1 MSRLVVLRQ
10 EQSLSPFISDH
21 IDALFHALTG
31 GWCQMTF
38 SQIKAASTVRQQ
50 LVVALKKKDCNHK
63 SATVTRSIGLTSP
76 PSCFHLHDFIIS
88 FSQMAPDFCT

>member
-1 MSRLVVLRQ
+1 MRVYFEQHRSVRKVVSRQ
-10 EQSLSPFISDH
+10 QQSLSPFISDH

-50 LVVALKKKDCNHK
+50 LGRCWL
-63 SATVTRSIGLTSP
+63 L
-76 PSCFHLHDFIIS
+76 L
-88 FSQMAPDFCT
+88 